1 MSFFQ
6 ILPRAR
12 AQEKQ
17 DGIPFWVFALLL
29 IHIRLML
36 LHNYL
41 VQGPG
46 PVIIF
51 SETLIKIG
59 EITL

>member
-6 ILPRAR
+6 IPLRAH

-17 DGIPFWVFALLL
+17 DGMPFWVFSPLLV
-29 IHIRLML
+29 HIKLTP
-36 LHNYL
+36 LHNHL

-51 SETLIKIG
+51 F
-59 EITL
+59 